1 MMRLIGI
8 VFASAVLFGSV
19 PAKADFLPNLDGW
32 YIEGRGGV
40 PLEPHAEARVEG
52 AGFNGEYDEDDGIA
66 IAVAAGA
73 YFAPNWRG
81 ELEFGWTHGEDG
93 TFFISSAAPVPHTG
107 EVDVYSGLINVFH
120 ELPIQNEIWR
130 PYFGAGIGIAVFDFD
145 RLGGGAFFTEGS
157 EVTFNGALHAGIDF
171 SDQRDLHLH
180 HKADRGHHFQGD
192 FRHRDSRRRA
202 RGSQR
207 GQGHAILRVL
217 QRRHQ
222 NHARWP
228 YAVATR
234 GE

>member
-8 VFASAVLFGSV
+8 VIASAILFGTV

-40 PLEPHAEARVEG
+40 PLHPHAEARVEG
-52 AGFNGEYDEDDGIA
+52 AGFNGEYDEDDGFA
-66 IAVAAGA
+66 IGVSAGA

-93 TFFISSAAPVPHTG
+93 TFFISNVAPVPHTG

-145 RLGGGAFFTEGS
+145 SLGGGAFFTEGS

-171 SDQRDLHLH
+171 PINETFIFTTRLTGGITS
-180 HKADRGHHFQGD
+180 KATFNTETAAG
-192 FRHRDSRRRA
+192 A
-202 RGSQR
+202 
-207 GQGHAILRVL
+207 
-217 QRRHQ
+217 
-222 NHARWP
+222 P
-228 YAVATR
+228 AVPNVVKDAQFYGFFSAGIRIMLGGLTQ
-234 GE
+234 